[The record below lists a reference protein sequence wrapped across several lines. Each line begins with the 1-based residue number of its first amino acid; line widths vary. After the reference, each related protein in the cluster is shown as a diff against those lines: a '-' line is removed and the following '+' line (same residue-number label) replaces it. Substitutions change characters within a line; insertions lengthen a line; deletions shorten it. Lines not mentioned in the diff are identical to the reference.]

1 MRSFIF
7 AVAAS
12 LLLAAT
18 ASADDFVTHHFNA
31 SAPRGALR
39 RIVVDVPAGEVHI
52 RNGAAGSIVASG
64 SVRRDYDGESDRVK
78 QQRIVE
84 DIGVEIFVSGDSAI
98 VSRKLGD
105 HARGWNARNNSDF
118 NLNLEVPAGMGL
130 DIQTRAGEVH
140 LDGSFG
146 SVKADL
152 RAGEIHATIDRA
164 NVRSL
169 TASVRIGEVHANTGD
184 QQIDNEGVLPHE
196 VHWLNPNANAK
207 SIVDLHT
214 TAGEVHVTLK

>member
-1 MRSFIF
+1 MRKIAFI
-7 AVAAS
+7 AAATVLAAS
-12 LLLAAT
+12 TAFAGDTVLHQFS
-18 ASADDFVTHHFNA
+18 ASAA
-31 SAPRGALR
+31 RGGVR
-39 RIVVDVPAGEVHI
+39 RIVVDVSTGTVHI
-52 RNGAAGSIVASG
+52 RNGASDKIVATG
-64 SVRRDYDGESDRVK
+64 TVRREYDDASDRVR
-78 QQRIVE
+78 QQRIVD
-84 DIGVEIFVSGDSAI
+84 DIGVEIYANSDGAI
-98 VSRKLGD
+98 VSRKLGE